1 MVRFSSLG
9 FSNEPFFQARTKASI
24 LITWISGSRKT
35 VTLIKTRGSIRIK
48 LKISD
53 GGRSDSTA
61 GCRGR
66 PTTSKGRVCWC
77 WVLVPEDQASDM
89 GTYIQHVKVR
99 KVYLFKKRKK
109 KLKKEKKCEAD
120 TKHART
126 LATQVDSC
134 NAVQLFRLL

>member
-1 MVRFSSLG
+1 MVYIWFD
-9 FSNEPFFQARTKASI
+9 
-24 LITWISGSRKT
+24 
-35 VTLIKTRGSIRIK
+35 RIESK
-48 LKISD
+48 FKISD

-66 PTTSKGRVCWC
+66 PTSSKGRVCWC

-89 GTYIQHVKVR
+89 GTYIQHVNVR
-99 KVYLFKKRKK
+99 KYIFS
-109 KLKKEKKCEAD
+109 KKEKEKKKCEAD

-134 NAVQLFRLL
+134 NAVQLFRLLQP